1 MKELYAFLLLCA
13 TASTLSAAALFPK
26 ATEAFLEMHCFD
38 CHGEGE
44 NKGGLDLEKLGRDLT
59 DAATFA
65 KWERIFDRVD
75 KGEMPPAKVKDQ
87 PKPRELAE
95 FRGSLFSRLEKAHAT
110 AKGTVLRRLNRRE
123 YENTM
128 NDLFGTALELEK
140 LLPED
145 GRSGEFDNVGET
157 LGISMQHMG
166 MYIRTAGMV
175 LEEAIANTIE
185 APKPQKRVAR
195 YTDDKRMDRYLGD
208 NRLKLVDGSIVRFSA
223 GGYPRGDIKSVS
235 TREEG
240 FYRVK
245 VSGFA
250 YQSDTPITFS
260 VGAITFRRGEEEPI
274 FGYFSFPPG
283 VPGKLHTVELT
294 VFMGDRY
301 MIQIEPYGIADT
313 DLSRRRKEKIHA
325 REYKGPGLA
334 IHSVEVEGPL
344 VGEFPT
350 RGHKLLLSGVK
361 RTEIPPRN
369 PNDRKKKKYKPQFE
383 IKSADEKTDAEQA
396 LGRLVNTAFRRP
408 VEPHE
413 VTPYVK
419 LFQTERARSEAF
431 EPALRTA
438 AIAVLS
444 SPHFLY
450 LREPAGALDDYALA
464 SRLSYFLTRTA
475 PDAGLLSLARAGKL
489 RANLRAQTERLLKDK
504 RFERFIT
511 DFTEAWLNLRE
522 MDFTIP
528 DRTLY
533 PEYEPYLRFS
543 MPRETEAFLRE
554 LIAGNHP
561 ASAIVKTDFA
571 MINDRMAEHYG
582 IDGVAG
588 SQFRKVALP
597 ANSWRGGFL
606 SQGSVMKVSA
616 NGSATSPV
624 VRGVYVMER
633 ILGIT
638 PTPPPPNIPGVEP
651 DVRGAATL
659 RELLDKH
666 RNVTSCASCHN
677 HIDPLG
683 FALESFDV
691 TGMRRDRFR
700 NRSKGG
706 EKVNAVVRGREVAY
720 RLGPAVDSS
729 GKFLDGNS
737 YRDFRAYRNYL
748 AKHDDRLARAFAG
761 KLLTFA
767 TGRELGF
774 SDRAE
779 LDRIVADTAQN
790 KHRLRDLLHRIINSE
805 IFLNK

>member
-1 MKELYAFLLLCA
+1 VKRICIFLFFCV
-13 TASTLSAAALFPK
+13 TVSTLLSAAPFSIK
-26 ATEAFLEMHCFD
+26 TEAFLELHCFD
-38 CHGEGE
+38 CHGDGAA
-44 NKGGLDLEKLGRDLT
+44 KGGLDLEKLGRGLADE
-59 DAATFA
+59 ATFA
-65 KWERIFDRVD
+65 KWELIFDRVD
-75 KGEMPPAKVKDQ
+75 KGEMPPAKVKDR
-87 PKPRELAE
+87 PEAKELTA
-95 FRGSLFSRLEKAHAT
+95 FRAALGARLVQSHAA

-128 NDLFGTALELEK
+128 NDLFGTSLELEGM
-140 LLPED
+140 LPED
-145 GRSGEFDNVGET
+145 GRSHEFDNVGHA
-157 LGISMQHMG
+157 LGVSMQHMQ
-166 MYIRTAGMV
+166 MYLKAAGVV
-175 LEEAIANTIE
+175 LEEAITKFTDV
-185 APKPQKRVAR
+185 PKPQKRVGR
-195 YTDDKRMDRYLGD
+195 YTDDEKLDRYLGD
-208 NRLKLVDGSIVRFSA
+208 NRLKLEDGSVVRFSPY
-223 GGYPRGDIKSVS
+223 GYPTGMIRTANTRG
-235 TREEG
+235 EG
-240 FYRVK
+240 FYRIK
-245 VSGFA
+245 VRGFA
-250 YQSDTPITFS
+250 YQSETPITFS
-260 VGAITFRRGEEEPI
+260 VGATTFKRGVEKPI

-283 VPGKLHTVELT
+283 APGKAHVVELT
-294 VFMGDRY
+294 AFMGDRY
-301 MIQIEPYGIADT
+301 MIQVEPYGISDS
-313 DLSRRRKEKIHA
+313 DLGKRRPKKIHA
-325 REYKGPGLA
+325 KEYKGPGLA

-344 VGEFPT
+344 VSEFPT
-350 RGHKLLLSGVK
+350 RGHKLLMDGLK
-361 RTEIPPRN
+361 RVEIEPRN
-369 PNDRKKKKYKPQFE
+369 PNDRNKSKYKPQFE
-383 IKSADEKTDAEQA
+383 IESANEKADAEQA
-396 LGRLVNTAFRRP
+396 LSRLVNAAFRRP
-408 VEPHE
+408 VGPQDIA
-413 VTPYVK
+413 PYVK
-419 LFQTERARSEAF
+419 LFEAERAKGEAF
-431 EPALRTA
+431 ELALRTA
-438 AIAVLS
+438 ATAVLS
-444 SPHFLY
+444 SPHFLF

-475 PDAGLLSLARAGKL
+475 PNAELLGLARAGKL
-489 RANLRAQTERLLKDK
+489 RVNLRAQTERLLKDK

-511 DFTEAWLNLRE
+511 DFTQSWLNLRE

-543 MPRETEAFLRE
+543 MPRETEAFLHE

-561 ASAIVKTDFA
+561 ASAIVKSDFT

-651 DVRGAATL
+651 DVRGVSSL

-666 RNVTSCASCHN
+666 RNVASCASCHN

-706 EKVNAVVRGREVAY
+706 EKVNAVVRGRKVVY

-729 GKFLDGNS
+729 GKFLDGSS
-737 YRDFRAYRNYL
+737 YRDFRAYRDYL

-790 KHRLRDLLHRIINSE
+790 KHRLRDLLHRVIASE

>member
-1 MKELYAFLLLCA
+1 VKRICTYLFFCV
-13 TASTLSAAALFPK
+13 TVSTLLSADPFSVK
-26 ATEAFLEMHCFD
+26 TEAFLELHCFD
-38 CHGEGE
+38 CHGDGAA
-44 NKGGLDLEKLGRDLT
+44 KGGLDLEKLGRDLT

-157 LGISMQHMG
+157 LGISMQHMQ
-166 MYIRTAGMV
+166 MYLKAAGAV
-175 LEEAIANTIE
+175 LDATIAKFTD
-185 APKPQKRVAR
+185 APKPQKRVGR
-195 YTDDKRMDRYLGD
+195 YTDDEKLDRYLGD
-208 NRLKLVDGSIVRFSA
+208 NRLKLEDGSVVRFSPY
-223 GGYPRGDIKSVS
+223 GYPTGMIRTANTRGK
-235 TREEG
+235 G
-240 FYRVK
+240 FYRIK
-245 VSGFA
+245 VRGFA
-250 YQSDTPITFS
+250 YQSETPITFS
-260 VGAITFRRGEEEPI
+260 VGATTFKRGVEKPI

-283 VPGKLHTVELT
+283 APGKAHVVELT
-294 VFMGDRY
+294 VFMGDGY
-301 MIQIEPYGIADT
+301 MIQVEPYGISDS
-313 DLSRRRKEKIHA
+313 DLGKRRPKKIHA
-325 REYKGPGLA
+325 KEYKGPGLA

-350 RGHKLLLSGVK
+350 RGHKLLMDGLK
-361 RTEIPPRN
+361 RVEIPPRN
-369 PNDRKKKKYKPQFE
+369 PNVRNKSKYKPQFE
-383 IKSADEKTDAEQA
+383 IKSANEKADAEQA
-396 LGRLVNTAFRRP
+396 LGRLANAAFRRP
-408 VEPHE
+408 AGPQE
-413 VTPYVK
+413 VAPYVK
-419 LFQTERARSEAF
+419 LFQAERARSEAF

-475 PDAGLLSLARAGKL
+475 PDAELLSLARAGKL

-651 DVRGAATL
+651 DIRGAATL

-700 NRSKGG
+700 NQHADSKR
-706 EKVNAVVRGREVAY
+706 VDAVVRGRKVRY

-729 GKFLDGNS
+729 GKFLDGSS
-737 YRDFRAYRNYL
+737 YQDFRAYRDYL

-779 LDRIVADTAQN
+779 LDRIVADTARN
-790 KHRLRDLLHRIINSE
+790 KHRLRDLLHRIIQSE